1 MPVYKNE
8 ENNSWYIKTYVKDK
22 NGNSK
27 QVTKRNKEWTGRKG
41 KELAQQEEI
50 RLKNG
55 IDNIPYE
62 DKKITIEELSI
73 NYLKYVKSYL
83 RGSSFERCCNIINTY
98 IIPFLGKREANKI
111 TNIEIL
117 NWHEKL
123 NEHISI
129 KGKSLSLVYKQK
141 IHSTLSAIFNYGCKY
156 HNIKTNVPHVVG
168 NFKAPRGVNK
178 KKMTIMTLNEF
189 YSFIE
194 EEKNDNYKLF
204 FYLLFF
210 TGMRRGEIL
219 ALQWEDIDFENNYIK
234 ISKTLSIRKGSKP
247 EKPKTDKSNREIKMI
262 DYIYIIM
269 YSVRKEKGP
278 IFEAGSITGTTLD
291 RKCKNNCKKI
301 GFIKNM
307 RIHDFRHSFASLCI
321 DNEVPIAVLSEYMRH
336 ENISTTYDIYGHLY
350 PDSQNKLLE
359 KLKFI

>member
-1 MPVYKNE
+1 MPVYKNK
-8 ENNSWYIKTYVKDK
+8 NNDSWYIKTYVKDR

-27 QVTKRNKEWTGRKG
+27 QVTKRNKEWIGRKG
-41 KELAQQEEI
+41 KEIAHQEEI

-55 IDNIPYE
+55 IDGIPYE
-62 DKKITIEELSI
+62 DKKITIEELSR
-73 NYLKYVKSYL
+73 NYLNYVKSYL
-83 RGSSFERCCNIINTY
+83 RDSSYDRCCNIVNTY
-98 IIPFLGKREANKI
+98 IIPFWKKKEANKT

-117 NWHEKL
+117 NWHDEL
-123 NEHISI
+123 NNHISQ
-129 KGKSLSLVYKQK
+129 KGKKLSLMYKQK
-141 IHSTLSAIFNYGCKY
+141 IHSTLSAIFKYGCKY
-156 HNIKTNVPHVVG
+156 HNIKTNTPHVVG
-168 NFKAPRGVNK
+168 NFKAPRGLNK
-178 KKMTIMTLNEF
+178 KKMTIMTLDEF

-194 EEKNDNYKLF
+194 EENSEQYKLF

-210 TGMRRGEIL
+210 TGMRRGEVL
-219 ALQWEDIDFENNYIK
+219 ALQWEDIDFDNNYIK
-234 ISKTLSIRKGSKP
+234 ISKTLSIRKGAKL

-262 DYIYIIM
+262 DFIYKIM
-269 YSVRKEKGP
+269 YSLKKEKGP
-278 IFEAGSITGTTLD
+278 IFEIGSITGTTLD

-301 GFIKNM
+301 GFGKNM

-321 DNEVPIAVLSEYMRH
+321 DNDVPIAVLSEYMGH